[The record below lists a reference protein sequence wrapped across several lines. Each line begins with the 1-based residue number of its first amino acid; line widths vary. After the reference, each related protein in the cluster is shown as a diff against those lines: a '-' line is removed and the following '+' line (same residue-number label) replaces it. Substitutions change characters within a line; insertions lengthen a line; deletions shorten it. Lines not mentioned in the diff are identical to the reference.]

1 MKISLNSGRE
11 ITLAHLEQW
20 RSYAGVLAG
29 MPNRAMNDR
38 VIEAVRSRA
47 LHHCLEGTAP
57 YLVPP
62 RVTPIEPRPHSA
74 EYLRRT
80 GMTAEQSAAR
90 DQQRHYEQLPAVVC
104 VAVFNSDGLT
114 KPDAEPMSSLTLFW
128 FQDEF
133 ALPVDA
139 GVLAQIQAL
148 DWEALATEWCW

>member
-1 MKISLNSGRE
+1 MKIKLNSVRE
-11 ITLAHLEQW
+11 IALARIEQW

-38 VIEAVRSRA
+38 VIEGVRSRA
-47 LHHCLEGTAP
+47 LQHCLEGAAP

-62 RVTPIEPRPHSA
+62 RLSPVERKPASA
-74 EYLRRT
+74 EYLRLT

-90 DQQRHYEQLPAVVC
+90 DQQMHYEQLPAVVC
-104 VAVFNSDGLT
+104 VAVFDSGELA
-114 KPDAEPMSSLTLFW
+114 KPGSEPMSSLTLIW

-139 GVLAQIQAL
+139 GVLAHIQAL
-148 DWEALATEWCW
+148 DWETLAVEWCW